1 MYRQGSGARQSVR
14 MGEMTPRRIK
24 DFVFVH
30 FNAFKSLM
38 DRDMG
43 LREEGW
49 GTGEGRREGPCGCW
63 SWRRK
68 EKKKKKRKRK
78 PELGYRRGTSTE
90 KTDGES
96 SEGDEKMKNKEWHQ
110 NIRRDSE
117 RSWHQRGM
125 NTPTQP
131 YFKVHFWGLLSFIA
145 VPQRSWILLIITTRY
160 HFKNHFKHPPLP
172 PLLLC
177 ASGWIKVSSERT
189 KGADDKNVCQNKVS
203 KNTRTSSARE
213 CRGDQAYVS
222 LHILN
227 KLKGYKA
234 SKLPVALHVCVCVW
248 ALVCLC
254 VCVEIKARPVLTP
267 CASLGKIKPSWGQGQ
282 WRGGNKCEQKRGEN
296 GNVARLWRAE
306 EDQLIYFMSMLKKKK
321 KVL

>member
-68 EKKKKKRKRK
+68 EKKKKKKGK
-78 PELGYRRGTSTE
+78 ESQSWGTGE
-90 KTDGES
+90 GRVLKKTDGES

-125 NTPTQP
+125 NTPTFQSA
-131 YFKVHFWGLLSFIA
+131 LLRIVIFYS
-145 VPQRSWILLIITTRY
+145 S
-160 HFKNHFKHPPLP
+160 PLEE
-172 PLLLC
+172 LNLAHHHNTISLQKSLQTS
-177 ASGWIKVSSERT
+177 ASSS
-189 KGADDKNVCQNKVS
+189 
-203 KNTRTSSARE
+203 TSSVRF
-213 CRGDQAYVS
+213 R
-222 LHILN
+222 LN
-227 KLKGYKA
+227 QSVKWKNERRRWQKC
-234 SKLPVALHVCVCVW
+234 LP
-248 ALVCLC
+248 
-254 VCVEIKARPVLTP
+254 K
-267 CASLGKIKPSWGQGQ
+267 
-282 WRGGNKCEQKRGEN
+282 
-296 GNVARLWRAE
+296 
-306 EDQLIYFMSMLKKKK
+306 
-321 KVL
+321 

>member
-68 EKKKKKRKRK
+68 EKKKKKRK

-131 YFKVHFWGLLSFIA
+131 YFKVHFWGLLSFISSPSEEPNPA
-145 VPQRSWILLIITTRY
+145 HHHNTISLQKSLQTS
-160 HFKNHFKHPPLP
+160 
-172 PLLLC
+172 
-177 ASGWIKVSSERT
+177 ASSS
-189 KGADDKNVCQNKVS
+189 
-203 KNTRTSSARE
+203 TSSSVRF
-213 CRGDQAYVS
+213 R
-222 LHILN
+222 LN
-227 KLKGYKA
+227 QSVKWTNERRRWQKC
-234 SKLPVALHVCVCVW
+234 LP
-248 ALVCLC
+248 
-254 VCVEIKARPVLTP
+254 K
-267 CASLGKIKPSWGQGQ
+267 
-282 WRGGNKCEQKRGEN
+282 
-296 GNVARLWRAE
+296 
-306 EDQLIYFMSMLKKKK
+306 
-321 KVL
+321 